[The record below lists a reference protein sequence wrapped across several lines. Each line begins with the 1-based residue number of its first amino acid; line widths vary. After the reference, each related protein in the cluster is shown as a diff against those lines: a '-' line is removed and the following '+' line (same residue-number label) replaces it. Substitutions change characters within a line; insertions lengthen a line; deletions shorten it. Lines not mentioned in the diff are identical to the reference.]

1 MVFFLGIKYLKP
13 VGEKASNPLVIEV
26 YSQIKRDFGKIVEP
40 FSIHASFPKLL
51 AGVWMAS
58 RESEL
63 VGVVPRSYKEAVAAT
78 VSVLNSC
85 PYCVDAHSIMLYATG
100 EKGIANAIC
109 DGKYDQISDEKIRK
123 IVKWT
128 LSTLSP
134 GSSTN
139 YDLPFSKE
147 SEPEIMG
154 TVVFYHYINRI
165 ANVFLSE
172 TPLPSNISWLTGILK
187 IVAGRM
193 FSRAVKRSKSLGDS
207 LKFLPKADLPIEFSW
222 AKGSSN
228 VSGAFARFA
237 SAVEEIGNTSIDSE
251 VRYCVKEYIASWMGE
266 NPGVSRK
273 WVELPTKKL
282 VGSKRIAAQLAL
294 LTAISPHQ
302 VDEKIVLGFKRFFPE
317 DIKLLGLVSWASFL
331 AAKRIGTWL
340 YSI

>member
-1 MVFFLGIKYLKP
+1 MGIKYLKS
-13 VGEKASNPLVIEV
+13 VEKKVTDPLVVEV

-40 FSIHASFPKLL
+40 FSIHSSFPKLL

-63 VGVVPRSYKEAVAAT
+63 VGVVPRSYKEAVAVS

-100 EKGIANAIC
+100 EKGIADALC
-109 DGKYDQISDEKIRK
+109 KGKYDQISDYKIRK

-134 GSSTN
+134 ESRIN

-147 SEPEIMG
+147 FEPEIIG

-165 ANVFLSE
+165 TNFFLSE
-172 TPLPSNISWLTGILK
+172 TPLPSNISWLGGILK
-187 IVAGRM
+187 IVAGRL

-237 SAVEEIGNTSIDSE
+237 SAVEEVGNISIDSE
-251 VRYCVKEYIASWMGE
+251 VRYCVKEYIDSWMGE
-266 NPGVSRK
+266 NPGVSRQ
-273 WVELPTKKL
+273 WIELPTQKL
-282 VGSKRIAAQLAL
+282 VESKRIAAQLAL
-294 LTAISPHQ
+294 LVAISPCK
-302 VDEKIVLGFKRFFPE
+302 VDEKLVMGFKRFFPE
-317 DIKLLGLVSWASFL
+317 DSKLLGLVTWSSFL
-331 AAKRIGTWL
+331 AAKRVGTWL
-340 YSI
+340 YSKRI